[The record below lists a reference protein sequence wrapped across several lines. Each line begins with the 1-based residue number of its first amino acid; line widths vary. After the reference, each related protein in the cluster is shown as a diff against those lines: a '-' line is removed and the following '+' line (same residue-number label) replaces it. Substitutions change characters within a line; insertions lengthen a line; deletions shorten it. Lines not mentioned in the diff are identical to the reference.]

1 MSSTSGRTT
10 VRSSTRLR
18 SAQQGTRAPSEPSG
32 RPTARTAASAS
43 ALSVQ
48 ATSEDED
55 WVLAVIDSRGV
66 GREIGVVGIE
76 RALGQVV
83 ITQFSDSPTFV
94 KLLHYCTT
102 RPPSLILV
110 PSSALS
116 AHIGEGTG
124 KHAQASRVGTP
135 RVSSEIE
142 DEASIVRLLR
152 QLFKGIPVIGVL
164 RKYWDEQAGFEFIT
178 QLIIRDEARHATILA
193 AKPKHTDD
201 GFGPWFGRY
210 YALAATSALFKYLE
224 MTYSV
229 VFLPRSLRI
238 TYAPVEGT
246 CLIDVETA
254 ANLELVAN
262 VINKHSQQHLL
273 GMMSSCVTPMGHR
286 LIRTNLLSPLTDTS
300 VIDTRLDAVEEFV
313 NKEERLTSIRKSL
326 QPLRSLDCDKLVGQL
341 TSRKR
346 AGKRGWGKSA
356 MSAPDPAQDAE
367 TKIARLLSLR
377 SLLSALPGIRSALR
391 HSESQLLKSI
401 YSILS
406 DPRADQMLDII
417 SATLNDDAVGPQPG
431 GALKVRNARIYAIK
445 AEKKLLLD
453 VARETYKEAL
463 NDAFE
468 RSEELKKQHGIEM
481 TLQYSS
487 GNFVYTCPQTELE
500 GRAAPAGFIN
510 LTSRGNK
517 IEFSTL
523 DLRAQSTK
531 IRETVQE
538 IFLLSDEVLDD
549 VLDELR
555 GSIACLYRCSEAIAM
570 LDMVASFAL
579 LSASGEYV
587 RPEWTDTLA
596 IKSGRNPLHEHFRLS
611 DGPFVPN
618 DTYVSEASSFQ
629 LITGV
634 NMSGKSTLL
643 RQVALLNVMSQVR
656 EPRLSRVIRFAQVGC
671 FVPASYASF
680 RVIHALLS
688 RLSNDDS
695 IEAGLSTFASE
706 MSTMSMIVGA
716 LKICGQC
723 LVLID
728 ELGRGTSPEEGV
740 GIAHAL
746 AEVIIKSKVRGG
758 QLTYQ
763 HGSRKKI
770 DTFLRNQAL
779 CLFATHFKASPTVDL
794 AVSLSRYPNV
804 VSLHLEAE
812 IDRSQ
817 ADYSL
822 TFHHR
827 VADGATNLI
836 HYGKCF
842 PKAIVVAMLICHTGL
857 ELAKLA
863 KMPADVLHNA
873 TLASVTLAAR
883 AEEEQ
888 EQAQGTQLARRR
900 RELLQLR
907 TSLKMLSNSKGMNGA
922 NLIERLRELQMETI
936 QTLSATFEMSFQ
948 AIQQD
953 AHEKS

>member
-10 VRSSTRLR
+10 ARSSTRQR
-18 SAQQGTRAPSEPSG
+18 SAQHGTRAPSEPNG
-32 RPTARTAASAS
+32 RFITRTAASTSGFS
-43 ALSVQ
+43 AQ

-116 AHIGEGTG
+116 AHSSEGPGKQTDATG
-124 KHAQASRVGTP
+124 RGGMQ
-135 RVSSEIE
+135 RVSNER
-142 DEASIVRLLR
+142 EAGMSMVHLLR
-152 QLFKGIPVIGVL
+152 DSFKGIPVIGVL

-178 QLIIRDEARHATILA
+178 QLIVRDEGRHATILA
-193 AKPKHTDD
+193 AKPK
-201 GFGPWFGRY
+201 Y

-229 VFLPRSLRI
+229 VFSPRSLRI

-262 VINKHSQQHLL
+262 MINKCSQQHLL
-273 GMMSSCVTPMGHR
+273 GMMSSCLTPMGHR
-286 LIRTNLLSPLTDTS
+286 LVRTNLLSPLTDTS

-313 NKEERLTSIRKSL
+313 NKEERLTSVRKSL
-326 QPLRSLDCDKLVGQL
+326 QPLRSLDCDKLVGQM
-341 TSRKR
+341 TTPKR
-346 AGKRGWGKSA
+346 AEKRGWGHS
-356 MSAPDPAQDAE
+356 SISTPDPALDAE

-377 SLLSALPGIRSALR
+377 SVLSALPGIRSALR
-391 HSESQLLKSI
+391 HSDSTLLKSI

-406 DPRADQMLDII
+406 DPRAVEMLGTIA
-417 SATLNDDAVGPQPG
+417 ATLNDDAVGPQPG

-468 RSEELKKQHGIEM
+468 RCEDLKKQHGIDM

-487 GNFVYTCPQTELE
+487 GNFVYTCPNTELE
-500 GRAAPAGFIN
+500 VKTPPVGFIN
-510 LTSRGNK
+510 LTTRGNK

-538 IFLLSDEVLDD
+538 IFILSDEVLDE

-579 LSASGEYV
+579 LSGSGDYV

-596 IKSGRNPLHEHFRLS
+596 IKSGRNPLHDHFRLS

-618 DTYVSEASSFQ
+618 DTYVSDASSFQ

-643 RQVALLNVMSQVR
+643 RQVALLNIMS
-656 EPRLSRVIRFAQVGC
+656 QVGC
-671 FVPASYASF
+671 FVPATYASF

-706 MSTMSMIVGA
+706 MNTMAMIAGA

-723 LVLID
+723 LVIID

-746 AEVIIKSKVRGG
+746 AETIIESK
-758 QLTYQ
+758 
-763 HGSRKKI
+763 
-770 DTFLRNQAL
+770 AL
-779 CLFATHFKASPTVDL
+779 CLFATHFKEL

-804 VSLHLEAE
+804 VSLHLEAD

-827 VADGATNLI
+827 VADGATSLV
-836 HYGKCF
+836 HY
-842 PKAIVVAMLICHTGL
+842 GL
-857 ELAKLA
+857 ELAKLV

-888 EQAQGTQLARRR
+888 ERAQGTRLARRR

-907 TSLKMLSNSKGMNGA
+907 TSLRMLSNSKGMNA
-922 NLIERLRELQMETI
+922 VDLVEHLRELQSETI
-936 QTLSATFEMSFQ
+936 QTLSRTFDISPG
-948 AIQQD
+948 A
-953 AHEKS
+953 AV

>member
-1 MSSTSGRTT
+1 MSSTSGRTAA
-10 VRSSTRLR
+10 RSSTRQR
-18 SAQQGTRAPSEPSG
+18 SAQHGTRAPSEPNG
-32 RPTARTAASAS
+32 RSINRTAASTSGFS
-43 ALSVQ
+43 AQ

-116 AHIGEGTG
+116 AHSSEGPGKQTDATG
-124 KHAQASRVGTP
+124 RGGMQ
-135 RVSSEIE
+135 RVSNER
-142 DEASIVRLLR
+142 EAGTSMVHLLR
-152 QLFKGIPVIGVL
+152 DSFKGIPVIGVL
-164 RKYWDEQAGFEFIT
+164 RKYWDEQVSTAYEQSRAGFEFIT
-178 QLIIRDEARHATILA
+178 QLMVRDEGRHATILA
-193 AKPKHTDD
+193 AKPKQVTA
-201 GFGPWFGRY
+201 Y

-229 VFLPRSLRI
+229 VFSPRSLRI

-262 VINKHSQQHLL
+262 MINKYSQQHLL
-273 GMMSSCVTPMGHR
+273 GMMSSCLTPMGHR
-286 LIRTNLLSPLTDTS
+286 LLRTNLLSPLTDTS

-313 NKEERLTSIRKSL
+313 NKEERLTSVRKSL
-326 QPLRSLDCDKLVGQL
+326 QPLRALDCDKLVGQL
-341 TSRKR
+341 TTPKR
-346 AGKRGWGKSA
+346 AEKRGWGHS
-356 MSAPDPAQDAE
+356 SISTPDPALDAE

-377 SLLSALPGIRSALR
+377 SVLSALPGIRSALR
-391 HSESQLLKSI
+391 HSDSTLLKSV

-406 DPRADQMLDII
+406 DPRAVEMLGNIA
-417 SATLNDDAVGPQPG
+417 ATLNDDAVGPQPG

-468 RSEELKKQHGIEM
+468 RCEELKKQHGIDM

-487 GNFVYTCPQTELE
+487 GNFVYTCPNTELE
-500 GRAAPAGFIN
+500 VKTAPAGFIN
-510 LTSRGNK
+510 LTPRGNK

-538 IFLLSDEVLDD
+538 IFILSDEVLDE

-579 LSASGEYV
+579 LSGSGDYV

-596 IKSGRNPLHEHFRLS
+596 IKSGRNPLHDHFRLS

-618 DTYVSEASSFQ
+618 DTYVSDASSFQ

-643 RQVALLNVMSQVR
+643 RQVALLNIMS
-656 EPRLSRVIRFAQVGC
+656 QVGC
-671 FVPASYASF
+671 FVPATYASF

-706 MSTMSMIVGA
+706 MSTMAMIVEA

-723 LVLID
+723 LVIID

-746 AEVIIKSKVRGG
+746 AETIIESKE
-758 QLTYQ
+758 
-763 HGSRKKI
+763 
-770 DTFLRNQAL
+770 
-779 CLFATHFKASPTVDL
+779 L

-804 VSLHLEAE
+804 VSLHLEA
-812 IDRSQ
+812 DPR
-817 ADYSL
+817 
-822 TFHHR
+822 
-827 VADGATNLI
+827 
-836 HYGKCF
+836 
-842 PKAIVVAMLICHTGL
+842 
-857 ELAKLA
+857 
-863 KMPADVLHNA
+863 
-873 TLASVTLAAR
+873 TLR
-883 AEEEQ
+883 
-888 EQAQGTQLARRR
+888 
-900 RELLQLR
+900 
-907 TSLKMLSNSKGMNGA
+907 
-922 NLIERLRELQMETI
+922 
-936 QTLSATFEMSFQ
+936 
-948 AIQQD
+948 
-953 AHEKS
+953 

>member
-10 VRSSTRLR
+10 ARSSTRQR
-18 SAQQGTRAPSEPSG
+18 SAQHGTRAPSEPNG
-32 RPTARTAASAS
+32 RFITRTAASTSGFS
-43 ALSVQ
+43 AQ

-116 AHIGEGTG
+116 AHSSEGPGKQTDATG
-124 KHAQASRVGTP
+124 RGGMQ
-135 RVSSEIE
+135 RVSNER
-142 DEASIVRLLR
+142 EAGMSMVHLLR
-152 QLFKGIPVIGVL
+152 DSFKGIPVIGVL
-164 RKYWDEQAGFEFIT
+164 RKYWDEQVSTAYEQSRVSRLRKSMWLNAHDLDHIYQAGFEFIT
-178 QLIIRDEARHATILA
+178 QLIVRDEGRHATILA
-193 AKPKHTDD
+193 AKPKQVTA
-201 GFGPWFGRY
+201 Y

-229 VFLPRSLRI
+229 VFSPRSLRI

-262 VINKHSQQHLL
+262 MINKCSQQHLL
-273 GMMSSCVTPMGHR
+273 GMMSSCLTPMGHR
-286 LIRTNLLSPLTDTS
+286 LVRTNLLSPLTDTS

-313 NKEERLTSIRKSL
+313 NKEERLTSVRKSL
-326 QPLRSLDCDKLVGQL
+326 RPLRSLDCDKLVGQM
-341 TSRKR
+341 TTPKR
-346 AGKRGWGKSA
+346 AEKRGWGHS
-356 MSAPDPAQDAE
+356 SISTPDPALDAE

-377 SLLSALPGIRSALR
+377 SVLSALPGIRSALR
-391 HSESQLLKSI
+391 HSDSTLLKSI

-406 DPRADQMLDII
+406 DPRAVEMLGTIA
-417 SATLNDDAVGPQPG
+417 ATLNDDAVGPQPG

-468 RSEELKKQHGIEM
+468 RCEDLKKQHGIDM

-487 GNFVYTCPQTELE
+487 GNFVYTCPNTELE
-500 GRAAPAGFIN
+500 VKTPPVGFIN
-510 LTSRGNK
+510 LTTRGNK

-538 IFLLSDEVLDD
+538 IFILSDEVLDE

-579 LSASGEYV
+579 LSGSGDYV

-596 IKSGRNPLHEHFRLS
+596 IKSGRNPLHDHFRLS

-618 DTYVSEASSFQ
+618 DTYVSDASSFQ

-643 RQVALLNVMSQVR
+643 RQVALLNIMS
-656 EPRLSRVIRFAQVGC
+656 QVGC
-671 FVPASYASF
+671 FVPATYASF

-706 MSTMSMIVGA
+706 MNTMAMIAGA

-723 LVLID
+723 LVIID

-746 AEVIIKSKVRGG
+746 AETIIESKE
-758 QLTYQ
+758 
-763 HGSRKKI
+763 
-770 DTFLRNQAL
+770 
-779 CLFATHFKASPTVDL
+779 L

-804 VSLHLEAE
+804 VSLHLEAD

-827 VADGATNLI
+827 VADGATSLV
-836 HYGKCF
+836 HY
-842 PKAIVVAMLICHTGL
+842 GL

-888 EQAQGTQLARRR
+888 ERAQGTRLARRR

-907 TSLKMLSNSKGMNGA
+907 TSLRMLSNSKGMNA
-922 NLIERLRELQMETI
+922 VDLVEHLRELQSETI
-936 QTLSATFEMSFQ
+936 QTLSRTFDISPG
-948 AIQQD
+948 A
-953 AHEKS
+953 AV